1 MSNRD
6 KILSYRDLIKKKLIP
21 LINAD
26 YVLLDVPNHPNIGDN
41 LIWEG
46 ELRFLEHIHYKCIY
60 SANVHNWDEN
70 KIKDAK
76 IILFHGG
83 GNWGDLYRE
92 CQEHR
97 LYIAEKFKDKRI
109 IIFPQTVWYNNKSIL
124 PIDCKIFNNHADI
137 HICLRDQMSMDIL
150 SNYVDAKKLY
160 LLPDMAFFVDVE
172 AMPMRKVRN
181 DCILFMLRTDSEI
194 DDITFKLESDFDV
207 KDWPT
212 FSNNKYILLLYSY
225 FEYFKVVVSK
235 RLQKCKFLNVF
246 VSPIY
251 GLNRKN
257 NRERY
262 IYKGINFFSNY
273 EIIYTTRLHGLILGI
288 LMDKK
293 VIIVDNK
300 YNKCKNYYDTWLRE
314 FDNIELM
321 S

>member
-46 ELRFLEHIHYKCIY
+46 ELRFLENIHYKCIY

-212 FSNNKYILLLYSY
+212 FSNNKYILLLY
-225 FEYFKVVVSK
+225 
-235 RLQKCKFLNVF
+235 
-246 VSPIY
+246 
-251 GLNRKN
+251 
-257 NRERY
+257 
-262 IYKGINFFSNY
+262 
-273 EIIYTTRLHGLILGI
+273 
-288 LMDKK
+288 
-293 VIIVDNK
+293 
-300 YNKCKNYYDTWLRE
+300 
-314 FDNIELM
+314 
-321 S
+321 

>member
-1 MSNRD
+1 
-6 KILSYRDLIKKKLIP
+6 
-21 LINAD
+21 
-26 YVLLDVPNHPNIGDN
+26 
-41 LIWEG
+41 
-46 ELRFLEHIHYKCIY
+46 
-60 SANVHNWDEN
+60 
-70 KIKDAK
+70 
-76 IILFHGG
+76 
-83 GNWGDLYRE
+83 
-92 CQEHR
+92 
-97 LYIAEKFKDKRI
+97 
-109 IIFPQTVWYNNKSIL
+109 
-124 PIDCKIFNNHADI
+124 
-137 HICLRDQMSMDIL
+137 MSMDIL

-225 FEYFKVVVSK
+225 FEYFK
-235 RLQKCKFLNVF
+235 FLNVF